1 VATLRETI
9 HIDAPPAKVWAEV
22 REPLGMLEWMPGI
35 DSGEM
40 KGNARHLKMGEI
52 NVVEE
57 IVTVDDDLRRFQYSI
72 TEMPIP
78 VEAHV
83 STIDV
88 LPDGDGSLVIYGV
101 DVKPDELAGMLGAV
115 IADATLKLK
124 AHIEGQE

>member
-1 VATLRETI
+1 MATLRETI

-22 REPLGMLEWMPGI
+22 REPLGLLEWFDGI

-52 NVVEE
+52 TVVEE

-72 TEMPIP
+72 VEMPIP
-78 VEAHV
+78 VEMHC

-88 LPDGDGSLVIYGV
+88 LPDGDGTLLIYGV
-101 DVKPDELAGMLGAV
+101 DVKPDELAAILGPT
-115 IADATLKLK
+115 IAGATLGIKK
-124 AHIEGQE
+124 HIEASA